1 MLLIVWST
9 TQSLSDRSSQ
19 LNFQSEK
26 MQQRK
31 TTAAA
36 AGRPSGTD
44 GSDFSYRM
52 VVDSRYTKVT
62 KGRSRL
68 RLLILV
74 QATIYLIGLSCAFM
88 TSTKNEERNT
98 LGIASASIGLL
109 FAFIGDFGC
118 RRSRVNL
125 LRLYT
130 AASTV
135 VMVLSVFS
143 AVRSR
148 LTMEER
154 NSSGTAANLELL
166 GFISAQLGAVVQIL
180 AIIVTG
186 SLVNNMSP
194 PTKTE

>member
-1 MLLIVWST
+1 
-9 TQSLSDRSSQ
+9 
-19 LNFQSEK
+19 

-31 TTAAA
+31 PT

-62 KGRSRL
+62 KGKSRL
-68 RLLILV
+68 RPLILV
-74 QATIYLIGLSCAFM
+74 QALIYIIGLACAFL
-88 TSTKNEERNT
+88 TTTKKDERNT
-98 LGIASASIGLL
+98 FAIACAAIGVVSSLM
-109 FAFIGDFGC
+109 GEFGC
-118 RRSRVNL
+118 RRSRINL

-130 AASTV
+130 AVSTV
-135 VMVLSVFS
+135 VMVLSVFC

-154 NSSGTAANLELL
+154 NSSGTTAKLELV
-166 GFISAQLGAVVQIL
+166 GFICAQLGAVVQIL
-180 AIIVTG
+180 VIIVTG

-194 PTKTE
+194 PTKAA

>member
-1 MLLIVWST
+1 
-9 TQSLSDRSSQ
+9 
-19 LNFQSEK
+19 

-31 TTAAA
+31 PT

-62 KGRSRL
+62 KGKSRL
-68 RLLILV
+68 RPLILA
-74 QATIYLIGLSCAFM
+74 QATIYMIGLSCAFL
-88 TSTKNEERNT
+88 TTTKKDETNT
-98 LGIASASIGLL
+98 LAIASAAFGLVSSLIGEL
-109 FAFIGDFGC
+109 GC
-118 RRSRVNL
+118 RRSKANL

-135 VMVLSVFS
+135 VMVLSVFC

-154 NSSGTAANLELL
+154 NSSGTTAKLELV
-166 GFISAQLGAVVQIL
+166 GFICAQLGAVVQIL

-194 PTKTE
+194 PTKTA

>member
-1 MLLIVWST
+1 
-9 TQSLSDRSSQ
+9 
-19 LNFQSEK
+19 

-31 TTAAA
+31 PA
-36 AGRPSGTD
+36 AGRPTGTD

-62 KGRSRL
+62 KEKSRL

-74 QATIYLIGLSCAFM
+74 QAVIYSIGLSCAFL
-88 TSTKNEERNT
+88 TTTKEDERNT
-98 LGIASASIGLL
+98 LGIASTAFGLVCPLIGEL
-109 FAFIGDFGC
+109 GC

-125 LRLYT
+125 LRLYL

-135 VMVLSVFS
+135 VMVLLVFC

-148 LTMEER
+148 LTMEAR
-154 NSSGTAANLELL
+154 NSSGTTAKLELV
-166 GFISAQLGAVVQIL
+166 GFICAQLGAVVQIL

-186 SLVNNMSP
+186 SLASNMSP
-194 PTKTE
+194 PTKTA

>member
-1 MLLIVWST
+1 
-9 TQSLSDRSSQ
+9 
-19 LNFQSEK
+19 
-26 MQQRK
+26 MQKRK
-31 TTAAA
+31 TTTA

-52 VVDSRYTKVT
+52 VVDSRYAKVT

-74 QATIYLIGLSCAFM
+74 QATIYVIGLSCAFM
-88 TSTKNEERNT
+88 TSSTKNEERNT
-98 LGIASASIGLL
+98 LGIASAAVGLL
-109 FAFIGDFGC
+109 FSFIADFAC
-118 RRSRVNL
+118 KRSRVNL

-130 AASTV
+130 AASTL
-135 VMVLSVFS
+135 VMLLSVFS

-154 NSSGTAANLELL
+154 NSSGTTAKLELL
-166 GFISAQLGAVVQIL
+166 GFISAQLGAVLQIL

-186 SLVNNMSP
+186 QLVNNVSP

>member
-1 MLLIVWST
+1 
-9 TQSLSDRSSQ
+9 
-19 LNFQSEK
+19 

-31 TTAAA
+31 PT

-62 KGRSRL
+62 KEKARL
-68 RLLILV
+68 RPLIFV
-74 QATIYLIGLSCAFM
+74 QAAIYVIGLSCAFL
-88 TSTKNEERNT
+88 TTTKKDEKNT
-98 LGIASASIGLL
+98 LAIAAAVAGLVCSLIGEL
-109 FAFIGDFGC
+109 GC

-130 AASTV
+130 AASTI
-135 VMVLSVFS
+135 VMVLSVFC

-154 NSSGTAANLELL
+154 NSSGTTAKLELA
-166 GFISAQLGAVVQIL
+166 GFICAQLGAVVQIL

-194 PTKTE
+194 PTKAA